1 MQHPAW
7 VLAPLALVAVLGFSA
22 SSKLGRGETLRTI
35 VRNLELPD
43 WVLPRALARAVPGI
57 ELVLAVLLLAPSEP
71 LFTAAAV
78 ATLGLMLVYWA
89 LIARG
94 LTLTPRPQ
102 CGCFGQ
108 VGDQSISGRT
118 LTRNTLLV
126 GAAAATVALAVS
138 GRTVW
143 SLWDGADRGDHLWL
157 ALAAGA
163 CLLTGLVVA
172 RRQSHVQASHVPAP
186 SASTVEQ
193 WRRPRPDTPV
203 DHGRNG
209 VDDDAVLDY
218 ERVPIPTLV
227 LHDPASGPATLA
239 ELASERA
246 QLLVFVNCYCVSTQV
261 VASNIGTWRA
271 RLPAIDV
278 RVVFSVPYDAS
289 RLVEPVEAPLLDH
302 AALAWFGLG
311 LVQSPAAVLCGA
323 DGLLAAGP
331 VNGQDAVLR
340 LLDDIETELAE
351 ASAPTE
357 V

>member
-1 MQHPAW
+1 MHHPAW

-22 SSKLGRGETLRTI
+22 TTKLGRGETLRSI
-35 VRNLELPD
+35 IRNLQLPE
-43 WVLPRALARAVPGI
+43 WVLPLALARAIPGI
-57 ELVLAVLLLAPSEP
+57 ELVLALFLLAPGRW
-71 LFTAAAV
+71 LFTAASV
-78 ATLGLMLVYWA
+78 ATLGLMLAYWA

-108 VGDQSISGRT
+108 AGDQSISGRT
-118 LTRNTLLV
+118 LARNTLLV
-126 GAAAATVALAVS
+126 AAAVATVALAAS

-143 SLWDGADRGDHLWL
+143 SLWDAGDAGDLLWL
-157 ALAAGA
+157 TLAACA
-163 CLLTGLVVA
+163 CLLTWLVVA
-172 RRQSHVQASHVPAP
+172 RRQPTPAERSTP
-186 SASTVEQ
+186 SVEG
-193 WRRPRPDTPV
+193 WRSSPTERRPAATGGSDL
-203 DHGRNG
+203 G
-209 VDDDAVLDY
+209 DDLDY

-227 LHDPASGPATLA
+227 LHDPTSGPATLA

-261 VASNIGTWRA
+261 VASNVAAWRA
-271 RLPAIDV
+271 RLPAIDI

-289 RLVEPVEAPLLDH
+289 RLVDPVEAPLLDH

-331 VNGQDAVLR
+331 VNGHDAVMG
-340 LLDDIETELAE
+340 LLDDIEAELAD